1 MQLNAP
7 FFAKNN
13 NYPLSNRIISGRE
26 LNIQMIRKEAL
37 MVVECLSYQGVKI
50 VFKAVKELLWCY
62 ILWVSDEENLSA
74 YFDAWIDCY

>member
-13 NYPLSNRIISGRE
+13 NYPLSNRIILGRA
-26 LNIQMIRKEAL
+26 LNIKMIRKEAI

-50 VFKAVKELLWCY
+50 VFKAVKELLWWF
-62 ILWVSDEENLSA
+62 ILWVSDEGNLSA

>member
-1 MQLNAP
+1 
-7 FFAKNN
+7 
-13 NYPLSNRIISGRE
+13 
-26 LNIQMIRKEAL
+26 MIRKEAL

-62 ILWVSDEENLSA
+62 ILWVSDEGNLSA